1 MLKMCENALKEVGT
15 FPDKGDL
22 YQDILMKVYF
32 DKTTRLEK
40 EMLEILNMERSV
52 YYDRKKEAIL
62 AFGLALWGKVI
73 PIIIK

>member
-32 DKTTRLEK
+32 DKNDSFREG
-40 EMLEILNMERSV
+40 NARDS
-52 YYDRKKEAIL
+52 
-62 AFGLALWGKVI
+62 
-73 PIIIK
+73 